1 MITTSGNTP
10 VTNGIIMYTPS
21 QYDRFMIVIIIFP
34 ISVVL
39 LRLFLAI
46 WNKDMAAIW
55 SLFSILGFICLANL
69 LCLPKGFDVRSNGEI
84 GVITT
89 LITWKFSD
97 IVRAEWAP
105 TKIDLCDPRWKFATT
120 FHRDHRVILR
130 RRHTKWNISVSPVDA
145 EQYIEAVNNSLCFNE
160 KDSSEV
166 I

>member
-21 QYDRFMIVIIIFP
+21 QYDRLLIVLIIFP

-46 WNKDMAAIW
+46 WNQDMAAVW
-55 SLFSILGFICLANL
+55 SLFSVLGFICLVDL

-89 LITWKFSD
+89 LTILLHEGKNYVLESIRGIFIFS
-97 IVRAEWAP
+97 
-105 TKIDLCDPRWKFATT
+105 
-120 FHRDHRVILR
+120 
-130 RRHTKWNISVSPVDA
+130 SP
-145 EQYIEAVNNSLCFNE
+145 
-160 KDSSEV
+160 
-166 I
+166 